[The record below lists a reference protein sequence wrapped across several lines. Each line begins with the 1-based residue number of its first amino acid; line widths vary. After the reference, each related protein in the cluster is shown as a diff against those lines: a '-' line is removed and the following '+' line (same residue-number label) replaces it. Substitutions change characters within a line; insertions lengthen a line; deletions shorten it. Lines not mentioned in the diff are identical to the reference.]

1 MREFEVVVVGASLA
15 GSSFLRS
22 MPSSLKNVL
31 VVDKAN
37 ISVGSDK
44 HKPCSGLVSIPAQQ
58 TLAEL
63 GLKIPDN
70 IYITPKQ
77 MQVKVYDAGT
87 EHLKVE
93 KDIVYNVHRAWFEE
107 WIRTQIPSR
116 VEVMSGCKLVGF
128 EKTDNGVVIELAK
141 DGERFKVFTKL
152 LVGADG
158 ANSVVRRGLGIA
170 DGIEKYA
177 GAEWFVP
184 LDGLA
189 VDQSFWIII
198 DPELTDYYVWA
209 LPKGDEL
216 HVGGAFTSKL
226 SKEEIPPRLVATLK
240 RLSLLPEGFKTAG
253 FWAHPILRASEK
265 NHIKLGENTVRLI
278 GEAAG
283 LICPTSAEGYSYA
296 LASGNALAHELSTGD
311 RRPMQRVVNR
321 IHKKFVKR
329 KLIYNSLVRTIYF
342 RLFGS
347 NV

>member
-22 MPSSLKNVL
+22 MRSSLKNVL
-31 VVDKAN
+31 VVDKADV
-37 ISVGSDK
+37 SVGSDK
-44 HKPCSGLVSIPAQQ
+44 HKPCSGLVSVPAQQ
-58 TLAEL
+58 ALAEL
-63 GLKIPDN
+63 GLQIPDN

-87 EHLKVE
+87 NRVKVE
-93 KDIVYNVHRAWFEE
+93 RDIVYNVNRARFEG
-107 WIRTQIPSR
+107 WVRKQIPSQ
-116 VEVMSGCKLVGF
+116 VEVMSGCKLIGF
-128 EKTDNGVVIELAK
+128 EKADNRVVVELAK
-141 DGERFKVFTKL
+141 DGERFKVFTNL

-158 ANSVVRRGLGIA
+158 ANSVVRRGLYEVDA
-170 DGIEKYA
+170 IEKYS

-184 LDGLA
+184 LNGLV
-189 VDQSFWIII
+189 VDRSFWIII

-209 LPKGDEL
+209 VPKGDEL
-216 HVGGAFTSKL
+216 HVGGAFRSKL
-226 SKEEIPPRLVATLK
+226 SKEEIPARLVASLN
-240 RLSLLPEGFKTAG
+240 RLSLLPKGYRITG
-253 FWAHPILRASEK
+253 FWAHPILRSSGK
-265 NHIKLGENTVRLI
+265 NHIKLGEDKIRLI

-311 RRPMQRVVNR
+311 RRPMQQVVGR
-321 IHKKFVKR
+321 IHKKFLKR
-329 KLIYNSLVRTIYF
+329 KLIYNYVARTIYF